1 MKEINEQWINEEEM
15 TEDER
20 EVMGLLNESMRDFD
34 YGYGTTGPLHIKM
47 VNRNIAAKKIAAHYN
62 SLKAE
67 NERLRERVKE
77 LEELASENAKIAVAS
92 ASYFYGLLSE
102 GEEDER
108 SVANPPN
115 SSTGP
120 DKQSPQ

>member
-1 MKEINEQWINEEEM
+1 MKEINEQWIK
-15 TEDER
+15 DEA
-20 EVMGLLNESMRDFD
+20 EKVYPEKWKAV
-34 YGYGTTGPLHIKM
+34 T
-47 VNRNIAAKKIAAHYN
+47 AAEYHDENFAVRQVWISGANSILPEYN
-62 SLKAE
+62 SLKAD